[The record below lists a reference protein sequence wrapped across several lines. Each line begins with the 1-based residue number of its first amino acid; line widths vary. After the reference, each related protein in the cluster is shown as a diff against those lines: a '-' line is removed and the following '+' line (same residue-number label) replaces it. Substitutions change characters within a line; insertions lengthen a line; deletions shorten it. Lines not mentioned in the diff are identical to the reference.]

1 MALKCTSDDGTIYSF
16 KLNND
21 EWASMKSHYKNQNLK
36 MTCCDTL
43 AIPKTSKLGTP
54 FFAHKNKGECS
65 SAGETKEHIMAKY
78 IVASVL
84 HKLGWNV
91 DIEVNG
97 VTPSGKTWIADIFA
111 TKDKAKIAIEI
122 QWSPQTITRTR
133 ERQEIYAESGVRCAW
148 LMRCRKN
155 QKDAYRDYQD
165 DITLPVFGFYLND
178 SNDGFNIPRFELDLK
193 DFIANLMTSK
203 IKWTPKENET
213 GYALPIIME
222 ETCWK
227 CKKDI
232 NVVAKIEL
240 QDNSE
245 DFVGYLDI
253 DNPSSIKVINH
264 IALESTF
271 FIDNKIGELK
281 ESYSNR
287 RKGKYFSNNCFY
299 CGAIQGSFYIN
310 KMYREAVMHDCLP
323 EPTFKFPFLFSK
335 KDSHTF
341 GKWKCY

>member
-1 MALKCTSDDGTIYSF
+1 MALKCTSDDEIIYSF
-16 KLNND
+16 KLNNN
-21 EWASMKSHYKNQNLK
+21 EWASIKSHYKDRNLK

-43 AIPKTSKLGTP
+43 AIPKTSKLGIP

-97 VTPSGKTWIADIFA
+97 VTPSGKEWIADIFG

-122 QWSPQTITRTR
+122 QWSPQTIARTR
-133 ERQEIYAESGVRCAW
+133 ERQEIYAESGIRCAW

-155 QKDAYRDYQD
+155 QKDAYRDYKD
-165 DITLPVFGFYLND
+165 DLTLPVFGFYLND
-178 SNDGFNIPRFELDLK
+178 SNDVFYIPRFELDLK
-193 DFIANLMTSK
+193 DFVTNLMIGK

-213 GYALPIIME
+213 GYALPIIMDE
-222 ETCWK
+222 ICWK
-227 CKKDI
+227 CKREI
-232 NVVAKIEL
+232 NVIAKIEL
-240 QDNSE
+240 NTNNE
-245 DFVGYLDI
+245 EYVETLDVDDELSMAII
-253 DNPSSIKVINH
+253 DDVISK
-264 IALESTF
+264 STF
-271 FIDNKIGELK
+271 LVDNKIGKLK
-281 ESYSNR
+281 YSYSKT
-287 RKGKYFSNNCFY
+287 RKTKYFSNNCFF

-310 KMYREAVMHDCLP
+310 KMYREAAMYGCLP

-335 KDSHTF
+335 RESHIF
-341 GKWKCY
+341 GKWKHN